1 MTEFVA
7 IAVIGYLV
15 GTISF
20 ARIVGRLALPGEDLS
35 VTEYDVAGLDMKS
48 TYVGVSASS
57 VLKRAGWKLGVG
69 VIVLDLAKAFV
80 PTLIVRLLYPDHSLH
95 LVMAAAVMI
104 GHVWPIW
111 WRFLGGRGQA
121 TLLGGALAI
130 DVLAIPVAILG
141 SALAG
146 LGGFTSVYMA
156 RNMFPAI
163 AIPWFAAMA
172 DAAHVWWAIVIN
184 VVYWIASRNDVREEL
199 LVRKAKGIPQLS
211 YVDRLRRAWHDF
223 LHED

>member
-1 MTEFVA
+1 MSELIS
-7 IAVIGYLV
+7 IAVIGYLI

-20 ARIVGRLALPGEDLS
+20 ARIVGRYAVPGEDMS
-35 VTEYDVAGLDMKS
+35 VTEYDVAGLDLKS

-57 VLKRAGWKLGVG
+57 VMKRAGWTWGIA
-69 VIVLDLAKAFV
+69 VIVLDLLKAFV
-80 PTLIVRLLYPDHSLH
+80 PTLIVRLLYPDDSLH

-130 DVLAIPVAILG
+130 DVLAIPVAIFG
-141 SALAG
+141 SALVG
-146 LGGFTSVYMA
+146 IVGFTSVYMA

-163 AIPWFAAMA
+163 AIPWFAVMA

-199 LVRKAKGIPQLS
+199 EIRRVKGIPQLR
-211 YVDRLRRAWHDF
+211 YLPRLRRAWHDF
-223 LHED
+223 IHED